1 MAEQDKKLV
10 TCPIE
15 ILGISPLCDHPGLG
29 ELLKSLGL
37 SADQIET
44 LHVHL
49 HVFRHKIL
57 AAGYEFYEKVPRQPV
72 GEPVLQ
78 FLLTAWSDALREQLA
93 RANGQS
99 SSPPPPPRR

>member
-1 MAEQDKKLV
+1 MADQDKKPV

-15 ILGISPLCDHPGLG
+15 ILGISTLCDNPGLAR
-29 ELLKSLGL
+29 LLKRLGL

-78 FLLTAWSDALREQLA
+78 FLLTAWSDSLRDQQD
-93 RANGQS
+93 RAKGES